1 MTTMRAISKRLQR
14 LEKSLGSSG
23 VENQETPWLQMRL
36 TNARLRCK
44 SPQPSPEHLAGLT
57 GMTIVQ
63 ILHSGRQK
71 SAGARVSD
79 LKSDAA

>member
-1 MTTMRAISKRLQR
+1 MTTMRAISRRLQR
-14 LEKSLGSSG
+14 LEKSLGSSE

-36 TNARLRCK
+36 KNARLRCG
-44 SPQPSPEHLAGLT
+44 SPQPSAEHLAGLR

-71 SAGARVSD
+71 SAAAHVSR